1 MPPWRKPP
9 ITRKRPH
16 PLSALAAAV
25 ERAPGKPLSLE
36 RAGGENPP
44 DHRRG
49 GPGIRRR
56 IDSAPRDGP
65 LPSLL
70 PELRTEQGHI
80 LRDAAG
86 QTSLPL
92 VCAAGDAAGMP
103 YQAAKAAGEGNV
115 AALTLARLLDEK
127 DRQEKK

>member
-1 MPPWRKPP
+1 MA
-9 ITRKRPH
+9 
-16 PLSALAAAV
+16 LSQ
-25 ERAPGKPLSLE
+25 
-36 RAGGENPP
+36 
-44 DHRRG
+44 
-49 GPGIRRR
+49 
-56 IDSAPRDGP
+56 
-65 LPSLL
+65 LL